1 MKGTIKIK
9 QVFQAFVPGKVLRVN
24 IISFKPHN
32 Y

>member
-24 IISFKPHN
+24 ISFKPHN